1 MGAPLLASFARVGN
15 YLLAYYAWIKPALPC
30 VPLCPLWLMFC
41 VCNFPTPPHIPSQP
55 AGETCRTIKL
65 NTHLKEKTMKK
76 FFGSF
81 ALACILMASMSAFT
95 QDSMKQDSTS
105 QDSSK
110 QDTMKK
116 DDSMKNDSMKDDS
129 MKKDAKKA
137 KKNKAAKKDTMKK
150 DDSMKKDDTMK
161 NDQMKQ
167 N

>member
-1 MGAPLLASFARVGN
+1 LKGRGFGRTVKDPKSKSGFSRRGA
-15 YLLAYYAWIKPALPC
+15 
-30 VPLCPLWLMFC
+30 
-41 VCNFPTPPHIPSQP
+41 CNFPTPSHIPSQP
-55 AGETCRTIKL
+55 AGESCRTIKL

-76 FFGSF
+76 IFGSF
-81 ALACILMASMSAFT
+81 ALAYILMASMSAFA
-95 QDSMKQDSTS
+95 QDSMKQDSMG

-116 DDSMKNDSMKDDS
+116 DDTMKNDSMKKDDT
-129 MKKDAKKA
+129 KKTKKTKA
-137 KKNKAAKKDTMKK
+137 KKNTTKT

>member
-1 MGAPLLASFARVGN
+1 MGAPLLASFARSGN
-15 YLLAYYAWIKPALPC
+15 YLLAYYAWIKPVLPC

-95 QDSMKQDSTS
+95 QDSTKQDSMS

-110 QDTMKK
+110 QDT
-116 DDSMKNDSMKDDS
+116 MKNDSMKDDS